1 MCFCPTLGL
10 KIVLLLVIPITA
22 GINGAQIAKDVS
34 ILNLLKGYHYIM
46 LIISLSLSV
55 VILAT
60 LVLLIYAAICNKI
73 RILKV
78 MIFVYV
84 AIVVVKLIILFVCL
98 STELNPDKT
107 TAHPIFMIC
116 WLLTFL
122 CMAVIIIYWLRLH
135 DLANEDN

>member
-10 KIVLLLVIPITA
+10 KIGLLLIIPITA

-34 ILNLLKGYHYIM
+34 MWNLLQGYHYIM
-46 LIISLSLSV
+46 LIISLSVSI

-60 LVLLIYAAICNKI
+60 LVLLVYAAICDKI

-78 MIFVYV
+78 V
-84 AIVVVKLIILFVCL
+84 AIVVVKLIILFVCI

-107 TAHPIFMIC
+107 AAHPIFMVC

-122 CMAVIIIYWLRLH
+122 CMAAIILYWLRLH
-135 DLANEDN
+135 DLANEDY

>member
-10 KIVLLLVIPITA
+10 KIGLLLIIPITA

-34 ILNLLKGYHYIM
+34 MWNLLQGYHYIM
-46 LIISLSLSV
+46 LIISLSVSI

-60 LVLLIYAAICNKI
+60 LVLLVYAAICDKI

-84 AIVVVKLIILFVCL
+84 AIVVVKLIILFVCI

-107 TAHPIFMIC
+107 AAHPIFMVC

-122 CMAVIIIYWLRLH
+122 CMAAIILYWLRLH
-135 DLANEDN
+135 DLANEDY